1 MSPFQTEPYTL
12 PQLKQGIAML
22 VGRHESPKG
31 GILTLMV
38 NELGEDPAVV
48 TSSAA
53 HTTIEMSPLR
63 QVAFYRVEGS
73 RPNGRGAWLFVGPIS
88 FSSHELD
95 LRGPPRGGSTP
106 QDDVQLMVRE
116 AIRRKIAWP
125 YHQSSVNVTHVE
137 LGERRGASLLVEVRI
152 LLDD

>member
-1 MSPFQTEPYTL
+1 MSRFQTEPYTL

-22 VGRHESPKG
+22 VDRHEGPNG

-38 NELGEDPAVV
+38 NELGGDPAVV
-48 TSSAA
+48 TSSEA

-88 FSSHELD
+88 FSSHELS
-95 LRGPPRGGSTP
+95 GGSRMP
-106 QDDVQLMVRE
+106 RV
-116 AIRRKIAWP
+116 
-125 YHQSSVNVTHVE
+125 
-137 LGERRGASLLVEVRI
+137 
-152 LLDD
+152 

>member
-1 MSPFQTEPYTL
+1 MRPFQTEPYTL

-22 VGRHESPKG
+22 VGRHESPKDG
-31 GILTLMV
+31 LLTLMV

-63 QVAFYRVEGS
+63 QIAFYRVEGS

-95 LRGPPRGGSTP
+95 LRTP

-125 YHQSSVNVTHVE
+125 YDQSSVKVTHVE
-137 LGERRGASLLVEVRI
+137 LGERRGTSLLVEVRI